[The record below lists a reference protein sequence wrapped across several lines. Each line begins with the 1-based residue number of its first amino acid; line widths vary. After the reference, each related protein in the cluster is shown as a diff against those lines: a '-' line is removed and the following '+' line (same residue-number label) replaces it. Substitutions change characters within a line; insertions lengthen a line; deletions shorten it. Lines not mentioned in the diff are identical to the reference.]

1 MIWKGANLM
10 SKKLYACFGG
20 FADQYWTN
28 IAQPNFRGTCDCL
41 SLCLM
46 DRETGELQL
55 RSQVH
60 GLESPSTLIVS
71 KDHRYIYCSNESHD
85 FKDRGFGGG
94 ISAVKLD
101 LENEKME
108 VINQSFAAGS
118 STCYVALDRE
128 EKYLLVA
135 NHGAKFYVGR
145 FDIEDGEITPRV
157 LREEGCV
164 CLFQIRPDGGI
175 GKILDRV
182 VLGGTGIDPME
193 HASAHPHA
201 IIIDEDDFI
210 IIPNKGGDNIY
221 VGKLNRETE
230 KIDILSIYQS
240 DFGSSPRYA
249 YFIKGTPYV
258 LVQNEYDGHLCS
270 YHLDKTTGTLTRIS
284 RVDVM
289 DSEIKLEGLAGLLD
303 AKLHPW
309 GCDVQVHPNNRFVYA
324 NNTQRIIRQFEL
336 NPENGKLNAKKSYPV
351 DVSFGTRGIQVSPDG
366 KFLVVTGMVDE
377 KVFVYRIDQDNG
389 DLTLISEIALPTP
402 TALRF
407 IEE

>member
-1 MIWKGANLM
+1 M
-10 SKKLYACFGG
+10 SKLYACFGG
-20 FADQYWTN
+20 FGDQFWTS
-28 IAQPNFRGTCDCL
+28 IARPDFRGTCDCL
-41 SLCLM
+41 SLCRV
-46 DRETGELQL
+46 DPETGALQL
-55 RSQVH
+55 ASQLH
-60 GLESPSTLIVS
+60 GLENPSTLVVS
-71 KDHRYIYCSNESHD
+71 RDHQYIYCSNEGHD
-85 FKDRGFGGG
+85 YKGRGFGGG
-94 ISAVKLD
+94 ITAVKLD

-108 VINQSFAAGS
+108 LINESFAAGS
-118 STCYVALDRE
+118 STCYVALDKT

-145 FDIEDGEITPRV
+145 FDIEDGNITPRV

-164 CLFQIRPDGGI
+164 CLFEIRPDGGI

-201 IIIDEDDFI
+201 IIIDEDDYI

-221 VGKLNRETE
+221 VGKLNRETR
-230 KIDILSIYQS
+230 KIDILSVYQS

-270 YHLDKTTGTLTRIS
+270 YHLDKSNGTLTQIS
-284 RVDVM
+284 RVDTM
-289 DSEIKLEGLAGLLD
+289 DPEIKPEGLAGLLD
-303 AKLHPW
+303 PNLHPW
-309 GCDVQVHPNNRFVYA
+309 GCDVQAHPNNRFVYS

-336 NPENGKLNAKKSYPV
+336 DPKTGVLTAKKSYPV
-351 DVSFGTRGIQVSPDG
+351 NVGFMTRGIQVSPDG
-366 KFLVVTGMVDE
+366 QFLIVTCVADE
-377 KVFVYRIDQDNG
+377 KVIVYRIDQECG
-389 DLTLISEIALPTP
+389 DLTLLTEAPLPTP

-407 IEE
+407 VLQQ